1 MRFNLGAKV
10 FTADGKE
17 IGKVD
22 RLVVDPRTDTVGEFV
37 VHRGLLTQ
45 HDIIIPTSEVRD
57 QIGNDDAHELHL
69 TLAMAA
75 VEQLPQFEESAYVT
89 PPIGL
94 YPGGFGGGGG
104 FAAGDIGDSTG
115 AGLVSGGGVL
125 WPGPLYSTAAPPE
138 TTTGPDGGAAA
149 DATTYPDGTMADRME
164 RSRPDDVFINT
175 GTDVKS
181 GDKKLGTVDE
191 LVVDKHS
198 GKVTELIVKRGLFG
212 GKELRIPTQFIESI
226 GGDAIYVT
234 LDDARIAQFTVDSR

>member
-57 QIGNDDAHELHL
+57 QIGNDDADELHL
-69 TLAMAA
+69 TLAMTA

-94 YPGGFGGGGG
+94 YPGGFGG
-104 FAAGDIGDSTG
+104 D
-115 AGLVSGGGVL
+115 GVL

-138 TTTGPDGGAAA
+138 TTTGLDGGAAA
-149 DATTYPDGTMADRME
+149 DATTYPNGTLADRME

-191 LVVDKHS
+191 LVVDMHS

-234 LDDARIAQFTVDSR
+234 LDDARIAQFTVDPR

>member
-57 QIGNDDAHELHL
+57 QIGNDDADELHL
-69 TLAMAA
+69 TLAMTA

-94 YPGGFGGGGG
+94 YPGGFGGGG
-104 FAAGDIGDSTG
+104 
-115 AGLVSGGGVL
+115 VL

-138 TTTGPDGGAAA
+138 TTTGLDGGAAA
-149 DATTYPDGTMADRME
+149 DATTYPNGTLADRME

-191 LVVDKHS
+191 LVVDMHS

-234 LDDARIAQFTVDSR
+234 LDDARIAQFTVDPR